1 MAAAAAIA
9 PVAAA
14 AVAGASAAALYLDAR
29 LHISQDLR
37 NQRSVNREIAEFQ
50 KKARSKRSSLWYDF
64 EAQVKRLPATEQCLW
79 SRAGSYT
86 WRETHAHGCR
96 YASFLLDAGVQP
108 NTLVAFYLQNSADF
122 IFALLGAWAVGSAPA
137 LINYNLG
144 GQGLVHCLKISGA
157 KVLLVDAD
165 EGCRQRIEEVRGEIE
180 GALGMTI
187 VVVDEDTKA
196 KIAAREP
203 KRPEDKYR
211 EGVKPTDPMCL
222 MYTSGSTG
230 LPKACPFR
238 VGGAFA
244 ITKPRIEACGLKPG
258 PNGDRW
264 YNCMPLYHGT
274 GHTVSVSCLT
284 TGVTLCIGKKFST
297 SNFWKDVR
305 DSDATAFVYVGETAR
320 YLLSAPPSPLDKQH
334 RVKLMFGNGLR
345 PDVWRK
351 FGKRFGVE
359 TVAEFFNSTEGVFA
373 LMNICKG
380 EFTQGSVGHNG
391 VVSRWKLH
399 NVYVPVEID
408 HETGDMYRDP
418 KTGFARRKP
427 YEEGGEMLV
436 QVASEDAFVGY
447 WRNPE
452 ATSKKFV
459 RDVFRKGDLYY
470 RTGDA
475 LRRTSDGRWYF
486 MDRLGDTFR
495 WKSENVS
502 TAEVAEVLGNY
513 PGILEAI
520 VYGVEV
526 PGHDGR
532 AGCAALH
539 IPPESRSSKQ
549 FYDAL
554 LAHSRK
560 SLPKYAVPIFLRI
573 TANMQPMH
581 NNKQNKA
588 PLKKEGID
596 VKKIAEGDMSED
608 KILWLPEALN
618 IKGRGEG
625 YVEFTE
631 ADLEAL
637 KAAAASHH
645 EGARL

>member
-1 MAAAAAIA
+1 MAALVPA
-9 PVAAA
+9 AAA
-14 AVAGASAAALYLDAR
+14 AVAGATAAAAYVDAK
-29 LHISQDLR
+29 LHISKDLR
-37 NQRSVNREIAEFQ
+37 NMRSIKREIGRFQ
-50 KKARSKRSSLWYDF
+50 EKARTNRTSLWYDF
-64 EAQVKRLPATEQCLW
+64 EAQVKRLPATEPCLW
-79 SRAGSYT
+79 SRDGGSVTWAAAHAQACRHAG
-86 WRETHAHGCR
+86 
-96 YASFLLDAGVQP
+96 FLLERGVEP
-108 NTLVAFYLQNSADF
+108 GALVAVYLQNSADF
-122 IFALLGAWAVGSAPA
+122 VLAVLGAWAVGSAPA

-144 GQGLVHCLKISGA
+144 GQGLLHCLRISGA
-157 KVLLVDAD
+157 RVLLVDAD
-165 EGCRQRIEEVRGEIE
+165 EGCRRRIDEVRESIE
-180 GALGMTI
+180 GELGMRI
-187 VVVDEDTKA
+187 VVMDEETKSA
-196 KIAAREP
+196 IAAREP
-203 KRPEDKYR
+203 TRPERKYR

-230 LPKACPFR
+230 LPKACPFE
-238 VGGAFA
+238 VGRAFA
-244 ITKPRIEACGLKPG
+244 ITKPRIEAVGLSPG

-264 YNCMPLYHGT
+264 YDCMPLYHGT
-274 GHTVSVSCLT
+274 GYTVAVSCLT
-284 TGVTLCIGKKFST
+284 TGITLCIGKKFST

-320 YLLSAPPSPLDKQH
+320 YLLAAPKSPLDRQH
-334 RVKLMFGNGLR
+334 RVKVMFGNGLR

-351 FGKRFGVE
+351 FGERFGVQ

-373 LMNICKG
+373 LMNICSG
-380 EFTQGSVGHNG
+380 EFTQGSVGHHG
-391 VVSRWKLH
+391 LVQRMSLR
-399 NVYVPVEID
+399 NVYIPVEID
-408 HETGDMYRDP
+408 HETGEMYRDP
-418 KTGFARRKP
+418 KTGFARRRP
-427 YEEGGEMLV
+427 YEAGGEILV
-436 QVASEDAFVGY
+436 QVASEKAFVGY
-447 WRNPE
+447 WKNPE
-452 ATSKKFV
+452 ATRKMFV
-459 RDVFRKGDLYY
+459 RDVFRKGDLFY

-513 PGILEAI
+513 PGVNEAI

-539 IPPESRSSKQ
+539 IPLERRSSPA
-549 FYDAL
+549 FYAAL
-554 LAHSRK
+554 LAFARK

-581 NNKQNKA
+581 NNKQNKT

-596 VKKIAEGDMSED
+596 VKKIAEGDMNED
-608 KILWLPEALN
+608 KILWLPESLN
-618 IKGRGEG
+618 VKGRGEG

-637 KAAAASHH
+637 KAAAASPG
-645 EGARL
+645 ETARL